1 MLTHSG
7 IALLRKYYDQ
17 LLENL
22 PTDSFITLEKF
33 FDIDIV
39 LSNET
44 LSHFMA
50 CSSSQECKKEIL
62 HFLIESTKNDNQLL
76 GFSFMMQV
84 LTNNSN
90 VTVLFRDGECHTIE
104 NALNIPSCVCI

>member
-1 MLTHSG
+1 MASYYALFVTG
-7 IALLRKYYDQ
+7 TTLLRKYYTK

-44 LSHFMA
+44 FSNFVA
-50 CSSSQECKKEIL
+50 CSSSQECNKEII

-90 VTVLFRDGECHTIE
+90 VAVLFRDGEYY
-104 NALNIPSCVCI
+104 A